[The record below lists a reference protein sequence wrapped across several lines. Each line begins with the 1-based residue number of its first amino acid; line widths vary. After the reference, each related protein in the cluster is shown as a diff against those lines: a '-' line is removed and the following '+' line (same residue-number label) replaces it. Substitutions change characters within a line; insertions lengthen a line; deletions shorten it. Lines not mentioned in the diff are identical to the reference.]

1 MTETILTTADLQS
14 GKDHKGENFPVASF
28 LVRPDARAPVMAYY
42 RFARAADDIADH
54 PTASAAEKLRLLGQ
68 MRAGLEGADAALSG
82 KDAGDPLAQALGTV
96 CRERGISLAHAH
108 DLLTAFERDCTVDRY
123 EDWAGLIDYC
133 RYSAMPVGRFVL
145 DCHGEDRA
153 LWPMNDSLCAAL
165 QIINHLQ
172 DCGKDYRQIT
182 RVYIPLDSLRAAGL
196 GVEALGE
203 DRASP
208 ALRGI
213 ITDLTLRTQGLL
225 RASAP
230 FANAI
235 RDGRLACEVAII
247 QRLAEDLCEVLLAHD
262 PLSETVHHTKL
273 RALSL
278 ALFAAMRQAGRR
290 IWPG

>member
-14 GKDHKGENFPVASF
+14 GKDHTGENFPVASF
-28 LVRPDARAPVMAYY
+28 LVRPDCRAPVMAYY

-54 PTASAAEKLRLLGQ
+54 PTAGAAEKLRLLGL
-68 MRAGLEGADAALSG
+68 MRAGLEGGEAG
-82 KDAGDPLAQALGTV
+82 IGDPLAQALGTV

-172 DCGKDYRQIT
+172 DCAKDYRAID
-182 RVYIPLDSLRAAGL
+182 RVYIPLDSLRAAGI
-196 GVEALGE
+196 GVEALAE
-203 DRASP
+203 KRANP
-208 ALRGI
+208 ALRGV

-230 FANAI
+230 FADVI
-235 RDGRLACEVAII
+235 RDWRLAAEVAVI
-247 QRLAEDLCEVLLAHD
+247 QRLAEDLCEVLLARD
-262 PLSETVHHTKL
+262 PLSEKVHHTKA
-273 RALSL
+273 RALTL
-278 ALFAAMRQAGRR
+278 ALRAAMRQAGRR
-290 IWPG
+290 ILPGRRS

>member
-14 GKDHKGENFPVASF
+14 GKDHTGENFPVASF
-28 LVRPDARAPVMAYY
+28 LVRPDCRAPVMAYY

-54 PTASAAEKLRLLGQ
+54 PTAGAAEKLRLLGL
-68 MRAGLEGADAALSG
+68 MRAGLEGGEAG
-82 KDAGDPLAQALGTV
+82 IGDPLAQALGTV

-172 DCGKDYRQIT
+172 DCAKDYRAID
-182 RVYIPLDSLRAAGL
+182 RVYIPMDSLRAAGI
-196 GVEALGE
+196 GVEALAE
-203 DRASP
+203 KRANP

-230 FANAI
+230 FADAI
-235 RDGRLACEVAII
+235 RDWRLAAEVAVI
-247 QRLAEDLCEVLLAHD
+247 QRLAEDLCEVLLARD
-262 PLSETVHHTKL
+262 PLSEKVHHTKA
-273 RALSL
+273 RALTL
-278 ALFAAMRQAGRR
+278 ALRAAMRQAGRR
-290 IWPG
+290 ILPGRRS

>member
-14 GKDHKGENFPVASF
+14 GKDHTGENFPVASF
-28 LVRPDARAPVMAYY
+28 LVRPDCRAPVMAYY

-54 PTASAAEKLRLLGQ
+54 PTAGAAEKLRLLGL
-68 MRAGLEGADAALSG
+68 MRAGLEGGEAG
-82 KDAGDPLAQALGTV
+82 IGDPLAQALGTV

-123 EDWAGLIDYC
+123 QDWAGLIDYC

-172 DCGKDYRQIT
+172 DCAKDYRAID
-182 RVYIPLDSLRAAGL
+182 RVYIPMDSLRAAGI
-196 GVEALGE
+196 GVEALAE
-203 DRASP
+203 KRANP
-208 ALRGI
+208 ALRGV

-230 FANAI
+230 FADAI
-235 RDGRLACEVAII
+235 RDWRLAAEVAVI
-247 QRLAEDLCEVLLAHD
+247 QRLAEDLCEVLLARD
-262 PLSETVHHTKL
+262 PLSEKVHHTKA
-273 RALSL
+273 RALTL
-278 ALFAAMRQAGRR
+278 ALRAAMRQAGRR
-290 IWPG
+290 ILPGRRS

>member
-14 GKDHKGENFPVASF
+14 GKDHTGENFPVASF
-28 LVRPDARAPVMAYY
+28 LVRPDCRAPVMAYY

-54 PTASAAEKLRLLGQ
+54 PTAGAAEKLRLLGL
-68 MRAGLEGADAALSG
+68 MRAGLEGGEAG
-82 KDAGDPLAQALGTV
+82 IGDPLAQALGTV

-123 EDWAGLIDYC
+123 QDWAGLIDYC

-172 DCGKDYRQIT
+172 DCAKDYRAID
-182 RVYIPLDSLRAAGL
+182 RVYIPMDSLRAAGV
-196 GVEALGE
+196 GVEALAE
-203 DRASP
+203 KRANP

-230 FANAI
+230 FADAI
-235 RDGRLACEVAII
+235 RDWRLAAEVAVI
-247 QRLAEDLCEVLLAHD
+247 QRLAEDLCEVLLARD
-262 PLSETVHHTKL
+262 PLSEKVHHTKA
-273 RALSL
+273 RALTL
-278 ALFAAMRQAGRR
+278 ALRAAMRQAGRR
-290 IWPG
+290 ILPGRRS

>member
-1 MTETILTTADLQS
+1 MTETILTTKDLQS

-28 LVRPDARAPVMAYY
+28 MVRPDARAPVMAYY

-54 PTASAAEKLRLLGQ
+54 PTAGAAEKLRLLGL
-68 MRAGLEGADAALSG
+68 MRSGLEGGEAG
-82 KDAGDPLAQALGTV
+82 AGDPLAQALGTV

-108 DLLTAFERDCTVDRY
+108 DLLTAFERDCTIDRY
-123 EDWAGLIDYC
+123 QDWAGLIDYC

-145 DCHGEDRA
+145 DCHGEDRV

-172 DCGKDYRQIT
+172 DCAKDFRAID
-182 RVYIPLDSLRAAGL
+182 RVYIPLDSLRAVGI
-196 GVEALGE
+196 GVDALAE
-203 DRASP
+203 KRANP
-208 ALRGI
+208 ALREV

-230 FANAI
+230 FADAI
-235 RDGRLACEVAII
+235 RDWRLAAEVAVI
-247 QRLAEDLCEVLLAHD
+247 QRLAEDLCEVLLARD
-262 PLSETVHHTKL
+262 PLSEKVHHTKA
-273 RALSL
+273 RALTL
-278 ALFAAMRQAGRR
+278 ALRSAMRQAGRR

>member
-14 GKDHKGENFPVASF
+14 GKDHTGENFPVASF
-28 LVRPDARAPVMAYY
+28 LVRPDCRAPVMAYY

-54 PTASAAEKLRLLGQ
+54 PTAGAAEKLRLLGL
-68 MRAGLEGADAALSG
+68 MRAGLEGGEAG
-82 KDAGDPLAQALGTV
+82 IGDPLAQALGTV

-172 DCGKDYRQIT
+172 DCAKDYRAID
-182 RVYIPLDSLRAAGL
+182 RVYIPMDSLRAAGV
-196 GVEALGE
+196 GVEALAE
-203 DRASP
+203 KRANP
-208 ALRGI
+208 ALRGV

-230 FANAI
+230 FADAI
-235 RDGRLACEVAII
+235 RDWRLAAEVAVI
-247 QRLAEDLCEVLLAHD
+247 QRLAEDLCEVLLARD
-262 PLSETVHHTKL
+262 PLSEKVHHTKA
-273 RALSL
+273 RALTL
-278 ALFAAMRQAGRR
+278 ALRAAMRQAGRR
-290 IWPG
+290 ILPGRRS